1 MDNSILKQ
9 RIVYMQKHF
18 SKGSLLLAVLL
29 SSVMLARGQFNISIL
44 PTGGIYLKSQ
54 LWNVSVSN
62 TSTVTVE
69 ATLHLDLKDI
79 QTRQTVLSGQS
90 APFRVPPG
98 VKKIQL
104 SAIEPIVYSYG
115 PGGMADRSSNGTL
128 PIGKY
133 QVCYQL
139 MWTYGENQ
147 TAAADD
153 CDEIEVEPLSPPLLT
168 MPENDSIVDRAN
180 PHFTW
185 VPPAPLS
192 MFGDLQYDVLISP
205 LFEGQSIT
213 DAIQQ
218 NLPMQQA
225 AGLQQPFFSY
235 PLQGPQLETGKRYVW
250 QIIARDGPRYAVKSE
265 VWSFRTGDKPL
276 TDGGN
281 LVYLVLDG
289 KTTGK
294 ETIEPD
300 VLHLKYTSSAA
311 RKAVLLLKTADG
323 KMITKTTLSLRE
335 GDNYL
340 HIPLSGKFES
350 KQTYTAALQ
359 EPDGSMIGVSFMI
372 K

>member
-1 MDNSILKQ
+1 MNTQQHWRGRLVLI
-9 RIVYMQKHF
+9 
-18 SKGSLLLAVLL
+18 AVLL
-29 SSVMLARGQFNISIL
+29 LSATIVQGQFNIAIL

-54 LWNVSVSN
+54 LWNVSVSS
-62 TSTVTVE
+62 TSTTTVE
-69 ATLHLDLKDI
+69 AMLRLELKDI
-79 QTRQTVLSGQS
+79 QSRQTVLSGQS
-90 APFRVPPG
+90 ARFRVSPG

-104 SAIEPIVYSYG
+104 SEIEPVAYNYG
-115 PGGMADRSSNGTL
+115 AGVVMDRSANGTL

-139 MWTYGENQ
+139 IWTYGENQ
-147 TAAADD
+147 TAATDD

-168 MPENDSIVDRAN
+168 MPENDSVVDRAN
-180 PHFTW
+180 PNFTW

-192 MFGDLQYDVLISP
+192 MFGDLQYDLVLSP
-205 LFEGQSIT
+205 VLEGQSIT

-225 AGLQQPFFSY
+225 AGLHQPFFTY
-235 PLQGPQLETGKRYVW
+235 PLQGPQLEMNKRYAW
-250 QIIARDGPRYAVKSE
+250 QIIARDGAQYAVKSE
-265 VWSFRTGDKPL
+265 VWSFRTADKPL
-276 TDGGN
+276 VTGDN

-289 KTTGK
+289 KTTGR
-294 ETIEPD
+294 ETIAPD
-300 VLHLKYTSSAA
+300 LLHLKYTAGVA

-323 KMITKTTLSLRE
+323 RILVTKTLSLHE

-340 HIPLSGKFES
+340 HIPLSGKFQS

-359 EPDGSMIGVSFMI
+359 EPDGSMVGVSFTI